1 MNFGFPFLFENLDE
15 YIDPVVNP
23 VLEMNLT
30 VQGNRK
36 FVRLGDKE
44 VDWDPTFRM
53 YLTTKLSNPHYTPEI
68 FGKTSIINFAVTGD
82 GLRDQLLNVVV
93 GYERPDLEA
102 ARLDL
107 VQDVSKMTAQ
117 QKQLENPCAPPLPAG
132 ILNL

>member
-53 YLTTKLSNPHYTPEI
+53 YLTTKLSNSHYTPEI
-68 FGKTSIINFAVTGD
+68 FGKT
-82 GLRDQLLNVVV
+82 
-93 GYERPDLEA
+93 
-102 ARLDL
+102 
-107 VQDVSKMTAQ
+107 
-117 QKQLENPCAPPLPAG
+117 
-132 ILNL
+132 

>member
-23 VLEMNLT
+23 VLEMNVT

-107 VQDVSKMTAQ
+107 VQDVSKMGSREIGFRIFRTTWRLDGDLGA
-117 QKQLENPCAPPLPAG
+117 
-132 ILNL
+132 